1 MKAIIIREDTLEQLF
16 EKCFDNLKLAQF
28 TVSQTSR
35 TDRDRAITEAMHGR
49 FHYEVCRLKDAIKD
63 GSAL

>member
-1 MKAIIIREDTLEQLF
+1 MKAIIIREDALEQLF
-16 EKCFDNLKLAQF
+16 EKCFDKLKLHQF
-28 TVSQTSR
+28 TVSQTPR
-35 TDRDRAITEAMHGR
+35 TDRDRAITEGMYGL